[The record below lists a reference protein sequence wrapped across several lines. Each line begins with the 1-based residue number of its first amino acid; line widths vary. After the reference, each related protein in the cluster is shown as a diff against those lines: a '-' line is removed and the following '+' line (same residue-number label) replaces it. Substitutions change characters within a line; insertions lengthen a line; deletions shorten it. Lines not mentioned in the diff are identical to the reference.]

1 MRNQLKQVLF
11 LAIFGILCTAFVIFV
26 PWGVNPEKSE
36 TATPPNQTDWMGNP
50 DFSSEQN
57 TRLLTGTLTLAIP
70 EKKINPEL
78 KQFLQNFSQKYEVNI
93 TLTRV
98 MDEGNRLKLTS
109 WADIQLLPYD
119 LFSGVQAQK
128 ITFQEDIRSLFIPQL
143 QGFLGKYSD
152 FLPFAL
158 DPAVMYGLTG
168 LESDFDGLYVSFSD
182 FRPRLQNASF
192 GFWIRN
198 IPALYDQNLILAQ
211 QLEDFV
217 QFNDVGAFQQW
228 IAMHGNTQAL
238 QQKLLNIIQSSS
250 QFCLQ
255 EPIACL
261 LQKKL
266 VGVGRGFASD
276 FSSDL
281 KEEFVRHFSPYQY
294 VGLPVRLYGFVV
306 LPGANRALTDQ
317 FLLDYMDSAFQSS
330 VPFLGSGM
338 IPVFQNQ
345 FTQTCGADACSLP
358 QELVILENGPA
369 KIEKFFNDRLLWKII
384 EKKLQPDLY
393 LKNASL

>member
-1 MRNQLKQVLF
+1 
-11 LAIFGILCTAFVIFV
+11 
-26 PWGVNPEKSE
+26 
-36 TATPPNQTDWMGNP
+36 
-50 DFSSEQN
+50 
-57 TRLLTGTLTLAIP
+57 
-70 EKKINPEL
+70 
-78 KQFLQNFSQKYEVNI
+78 
-93 TLTRV
+93 
-98 MDEGNRLKLTS
+98 MDQGSGSKLTS

-128 ITFQEDIRSLFIPQL
+128 IGFQEDIRSLFIPQL
-143 QGFLGKYSD
+143 QEFVGKHSD

-168 LESDFDGLYVSFSD
+168 LESDFDGLYAAFSD
-182 FRPRLQNASF
+182 FRPRLQNAAF
-192 GFWIRN
+192 GFWISN
-198 IPALYDQNLILAQ
+198 TPALYDQNLILAQ

-276 FSSDL
+276 VSSAL
-281 KEEFVRHFSPYQY
+281 KKQFVSHFSPYQY
-294 VGLPVRLYGFVV
+294 VGLPVRLYGFIV
-306 LPGANRALTDQ
+306 LPGANRTLTDQ
-317 FLLDYMDSAFQSS
+317 FLLDYMDLAFQTSA
-330 VPFLGSGM
+330 PFLGSGM

-345 FTQTCGADACSLP
+345 FTQLCGADTCLLP

-369 KIEKFFNDRLLWKII
+369 KIEKFLNDKLLQKII

>member
-1 MRNQLKQVLF
+1 MLF
-11 LAIFGILCTAFVIFV
+11 LAVFGILCTAFVIFV
-26 PWGVNPEKSE
+26 PWGASPAESG
-36 TATPPNQTDWMGNP
+36 TATL
-50 DFSSEQN
+50 SEQN
-57 TRLLTGTLTLAIP
+57 EWTENSDSSNESLSFLTGSLTLAVP
-70 EKKINPEL
+70 KEKVGPEL
-78 KQFLQNFSQKYEVNI
+78 KQFLQNFSQKYGVNVA
-93 TLTRV
+93 LTGA
-98 MDEGNRLKLTS
+98 MDEGSGLKLTS

-119 LFSGVQAQK
+119 LFSGIQAQK
-128 ITFQEDIRSLFIPQL
+128 ITFQEDIRPLFIPQL
-143 QGFLGKYSD
+143 QGFLEKHSD

-168 LESDFDGLYVSFSD
+168 LESDFDGLYAAFSN
-182 FRPRLQNASF
+182 FRPKLQNAAF
-192 GFWIRN
+192 GFWISN
-198 IPALYDQNLILAQ
+198 TPALYDQNLILAQ

-228 IAMHGNTQAL
+228 IAMHSNTQAL

-276 FSSDL
+276 VSSAL
-281 KEEFVRHFSPYQY
+281 KEQFVSHFSPYQY

-306 LPGANRALTDQ
+306 LPGANRALVDQ
-317 FLLDYMDSAFQSS
+317 FLLDYMDRAFQSS

-345 FTQTCGADACSLP
+345 FSQFCGADTCSLP

-369 KIEKFFNDRLLWKII
+369 KIEKFLNDRLLQKII

>member
-1 MRNQLKQVLF
+1 MRSQLKQVLF
-11 LAIFGILCTAFVIFV
+11 LAVFGILCTAFVIFV
-26 PWGVNPEKSE
+26 PWGTSPAESG
-36 TATPPNQTDWMGNP
+36 TATL
-50 DFSSEQN
+50 SEQN
-57 TRLLTGTLTLAIP
+57 EWTENSDSSNESLSFLTGSLTLALP
-70 EKKINPEL
+70 TEKVSPEL
-78 KQFLQNFSQKYEVNI
+78 KQFLQNFSQKYGVNI
-93 TLTRV
+93 ALTGA
-98 MDEGNRLKLTS
+98 MDERSRSKLTS

-128 ITFQEDIRSLFIPQL
+128 IAFQEDIRSLFIPQL
-143 QGFLGKYSD
+143 QEFVGKRSD

-168 LESDFDGLYVSFSD
+168 LESDFDGLYAAFSD
-182 FRPRLQNASF
+182 FRPRLQNAAF
-192 GFWIRN
+192 GFWISN
-198 IPALYDQNLILAQ
+198 TPALYDQNLILAQ

-228 IAMHGNTQAL
+228 IAMHGSTQAL
-238 QQKLLNIIQSSS
+238 RQKLRNNIQSSS

-276 FSSDL
+276 VSSAL
-281 KEEFVRHFSPYQY
+281 KEQFVSHFIPYQY

-306 LPGANRALTDQ
+306 LPGANRALVDQ
-317 FLLDYMDSAFQSS
+317 FLLEYMDLAFQTSA
-330 VPFLGSGM
+330 PFLGSGM

-345 FTQTCGADACSLP
+345 FSQFCGADTCSLP

-369 KIEKFFNDRLLWKII
+369 KIEKFFNDKLLQKII

>member
-11 LAIFGILCTAFVIFV
+11 LAVFGILCTAFVIFV
-26 PWGVNPEKSE
+26 PWGESPAESG
-36 TATPPNQTDWMGNP
+36 TATL
-50 DFSSEQN
+50 SEQN
-57 TRLLTGTLTLAIP
+57 DWTENSDSFSNESRSFLTGSLTLAVP
-70 EKKINPEL
+70 KEKVSPEL
-78 KQFLQNFSQKYEVNI
+78 KQFLQNFSQKYGVNI
-93 TLTRV
+93 ALTGV
-98 MDEGNRLKLTS
+98 MDEGSRLKLTS

-119 LFSGVQAQK
+119 LFSGIQAQK
-128 ITFQEDIRSLFIPQL
+128 ITFQEDIRPLFIPQL
-143 QGFLGKYSD
+143 QGFLEKHSD

-168 LESDFDGLYVSFSD
+168 LESDFDGLYAAFSN
-182 FRPRLQNASF
+182 FRPKLQNAAF
-192 GFWIRN
+192 GFWISK

-228 IAMHGNTQAL
+228 IAMHSNTQAL

-276 FSSDL
+276 VSPAL
-281 KEEFVRHFSPYQY
+281 KEQFVSHFNPYQY
-294 VGLPVRLYGFVV
+294 IGLPVRLYGFVV
-306 LPGANRALTDQ
+306 LPEANRALVDQ
-317 FLLDYMDSAFQSS
+317 FLLDYMDLAFQTSA
-330 VPFLGSGM
+330 PFLGSGM

-345 FTQTCGADACSLP
+345 FTQICGTEACSLP
-358 QELVILENGPA
+358 QELVMLEDGPA
-369 KIEKFFNDRLLWKII
+369 KIEKFLNNRLLQKII

>member
-11 LAIFGILCTAFVIFV
+11 LAIFGILCTVFVIFV
-26 PWGVNPEKSE
+26 PWGASPAESG
-36 TATPPNQTDWMGNP
+36 TATW
-50 DFSSEQN
+50 SEQSDWREN
-57 TRLLTGTLTLAIP
+57 SDSSSNESTPLLTGTLTLAIP
-70 EKKINPEL
+70 NEKVSPEL
-78 KQFLQNFSQKYEVNI
+78 RLFLQNFSQKYGVNI
-93 TLTRV
+93 ALTGV
-98 MDEGNRLKLTS
+98 MDQGSGSKLTS

-143 QGFLGKYSD
+143 QGFLEKHSD

-168 LESDFDGLYVSFSD
+168 LESDFDGLYAAFSD
-182 FRPRLQNASF
+182 FRPRLQNAAF
-192 GFWIRN
+192 GFWISN
-198 IPALYDQNLILAQ
+198 IPAFYDQNLILAQ

-276 FSSDL
+276 VSSAL
-281 KEEFVRHFSPYQY
+281 KEQFVSHFIPYQY

-306 LPGANRALTDQ
+306 LPGANRALVDQ

-345 FTQTCGADACSLP
+345 FTQICGADTCLLP

-369 KIEKFFNDRLLWKII
+369 KIEKFLNDKLLQKIL

>member
-11 LAIFGILCTAFVIFV
+11 LAVFGILCTAFVIFV
-26 PWGVNPEKSE
+26 PWGASPAESG
-36 TATPPNQTDWMGNP
+36 TATL
-50 DFSSEQN
+50 SEQN
-57 TRLLTGTLTLAIP
+57 EWTENSDSSNESLSFLTGSLTLAVP
-70 EKKINPEL
+70 KEKVGPEL
-78 KQFLQNFSQKYEVNI
+78 KQFLQNFSQKYGVNVA
-93 TLTRV
+93 LTGA
-98 MDEGNRLKLTS
+98 MDEGSGLKLTS

-119 LFSGVQAQK
+119 LFSGIQAQK
-128 ITFQEDIRSLFIPQL
+128 ITFQEDIRPLFIPQL
-143 QGFLGKYSD
+143 QGFLEKHSD

-168 LESDFDGLYVSFSD
+168 LESDFDGLYAAFSN
-182 FRPRLQNASF
+182 FRPKLQNAAF
-192 GFWIRN
+192 GFWISN
-198 IPALYDQNLILAQ
+198 TPALYDQNLILAQ

-276 FSSDL
+276 VSSAL
-281 KEEFVRHFSPYQY
+281 KEQFVSHFSPYQY

-306 LPGANRALTDQ
+306 LPGANRALVDQ
-317 FLLDYMDSAFQSS
+317 FLLDYMDRAFQSS

-345 FTQTCGADACSLP
+345 FSQFCGADTCSLP

-369 KIEKFFNDRLLWKII
+369 KIEKFLNDRLLQKII

>member
-1 MRNQLKQVLF
+1 MLF
-11 LAIFGILCTAFVIFV
+11 LAVFGILCTAFVIFV
-26 PWGVNPEKSE
+26 PWGASPAESG
-36 TATPPNQTDWMGNP
+36 TATL
-50 DFSSEQN
+50 SEQN
-57 TRLLTGTLTLAIP
+57 EWTENSDSSNESLSFLTGSLTLAVP
-70 EKKINPEL
+70 KEKVGPEL
-78 KQFLQNFSQKYEVNI
+78 KQFLQNFSQKYGVNVA
-93 TLTRV
+93 LTGA
-98 MDEGNRLKLTS
+98 MDEGSGLKLTS

-119 LFSGVQAQK
+119 LFSGIQAQK
-128 ITFQEDIRSLFIPQL
+128 ITFQEDIRPLFIPQL
-143 QGFLGKYSD
+143 QGFLEKHSD

-168 LESDFDGLYVSFSD
+168 LESDFDGLYAAFSN
-182 FRPRLQNASF
+182 FRPKLQNAAF
-192 GFWIRN
+192 GFWISN
-198 IPALYDQNLILAQ
+198 TPALYDQNLILAQ

-276 FSSDL
+276 VSSAL
-281 KEEFVRHFSPYQY
+281 KEQFVSHFSPYQY

-306 LPGANRALTDQ
+306 LPGANRALVDQ
-317 FLLDYMDSAFQSS
+317 FLLDYMDRAFQSS

-345 FTQTCGADACSLP
+345 FSQFCGADTCSLP

-369 KIEKFFNDRLLWKII
+369 KIEKFLNDRLLQKII

>member
-11 LAIFGILCTAFVIFV
+11 LAVFGILCTAFVIFV
-26 PWGVNPEKSE
+26 PWGASPAESG
-36 TATPPNQTDWMGNP
+36 TATL
-50 DFSSEQN
+50 SEQN
-57 TRLLTGTLTLAIP
+57 EWTENSDSSNESLSFLTGSLTLAVP
-70 EKKINPEL
+70 KEKVGPEL
-78 KQFLQNFSQKYEVNI
+78 KQFLQNFSQKYGVNVA
-93 TLTRV
+93 LTGA
-98 MDEGNRLKLTS
+98 MDEGSGLKLTS

-119 LFSGVQAQK
+119 LFSGIQAQK
-128 ITFQEDIRSLFIPQL
+128 ITFQEDIRPLFIPQL
-143 QGFLGKYSD
+143 QGFLEKHSD

-168 LESDFDGLYVSFSD
+168 LESDFDGLYAAFSN
-182 FRPRLQNASF
+182 FRPKLQNVAF
-192 GFWIRN
+192 GFWISN
-198 IPALYDQNLILAQ
+198 TPALYDQNLILAQ

-276 FSSDL
+276 VSSAL
-281 KEEFVRHFSPYQY
+281 KEQFVSHFSPYQY

-306 LPGANRALTDQ
+306 LPGANRALVDQ
-317 FLLDYMDSAFQSS
+317 FLLDYMDRAFQSS

-345 FTQTCGADACSLP
+345 FSQFCGADTCSLP

-369 KIEKFFNDRLLWKII
+369 KIEKFLNDRLLQKII

>member
-1 MRNQLKQVLF
+1 M
-11 LAIFGILCTAFVIFV
+11 
-26 PWGVNPEKSE
+26 
-36 TATPPNQTDWMGNP
+36 
-50 DFSSEQN
+50 
-57 TRLLTGTLTLAIP
+57 
-70 EKKINPEL
+70 
-78 KQFLQNFSQKYEVNI
+78 
-93 TLTRV
+93 
-98 MDEGNRLKLTS
+98 
-109 WADIQLLPYD
+109 
-119 LFSGVQAQK
+119 
-128 ITFQEDIRSLFIPQL
+128 
-143 QGFLGKYSD
+143 
-152 FLPFAL
+152 
-158 DPAVMYGLTG
+158 
-168 LESDFDGLYVSFSD
+168 
-182 FRPRLQNASF
+182 
-192 GFWIRN
+192 
-198 IPALYDQNLILAQ
+198 
-211 QLEDFV
+211 

-228 IAMHGNTQAL
+228 VAMHGNTQAL

-276 FSSDL
+276 VSSAL
-281 KEEFVRHFSPYQY
+281 KEQFVSHFSPYQY

-306 LPGANRALTDQ
+306 LPGANRALVDQ
-317 FLLDYMDSAFQSS
+317 FLLDYMDRAFQSS

-345 FTQTCGADACSLP
+345 FTQLCRADACSLP

-369 KIEKFFNDRLLWKII
+369 KIEKFLNDKLLQKIL